1 MKMGKIIG
9 NVWVAMVVLVSMAH
23 ATFDGVYTGAS
34 LGYMNQTTSIDAKQ
48 NPANNNTDAY
58 KATMQRGS
66 PTAEIFVG
74 WGKVVGG
81 YFYGGLEG
89 KIDALLGGSRKIA
102 EDTNFIYRSGR
113 KGLGVAALVRLGYLV
128 TPTMMIYGGVGV
140 KALQFD
146 HDLFEKADKISAPF
160 SQKTLNLLTEVGVEM
175 IVGSYQNLRFRFAYG
190 FLPKKGMTRTTTQFP
205 ENHTYRDQGVLKTGG
220 AEHAF
225 KMGVI
230 YCF

>member
-48 NPANNNTDAY
+48 NPANRFAHVNKG
-58 KATMQRGS
+58 KAQRGS
-66 PTAEIFVG
+66 PIAEIFVG

-81 YFYGGLEG
+81 CFYGGLEG
-89 KIDALLGGSRKIA
+89 KIDVLLGGNQKVA
-102 EDTNFIYRSGR
+102 EDTGFIFKSRR
-113 KGLGVAALVRLGYLV
+113 KGLGIAALLRLGYLV
-128 TPTMMIYGGVGV
+128 TPTTMIYGGLGV

-146 HDLFEKADKISAPF
+146 HNLFEKADKISAPF
-160 SQKTLNLLTEVGVEM
+160 SQKTLNLLTEVGIETV
-175 IVGSYQNLRFRFAYG
+175 VGSYQNLRFRFAYG

-205 ENHTYRDQGVLKTGG
+205 ENHMYRDQGVLKTGG
-220 AEHAF
+220 AEHTL
-225 KMGVI
+225 KMGVV